1 MLFDNHKDPAQ
12 MMDVH
17 AKPEYVETMKE
28 LKKLYQQLRKDCQ
41 VPEGFPGATGKLSVT
56 PRWDCGT
63 GKN

>member
-17 AKPEYVETMKE
+17 AKPEYAETMKE
-28 LKKLYQQLRKDCQ
+28 LKNCIGSSARIARFRKVFPAPRASLRH
-41 VPEGFPGATGKLSVT
+41 